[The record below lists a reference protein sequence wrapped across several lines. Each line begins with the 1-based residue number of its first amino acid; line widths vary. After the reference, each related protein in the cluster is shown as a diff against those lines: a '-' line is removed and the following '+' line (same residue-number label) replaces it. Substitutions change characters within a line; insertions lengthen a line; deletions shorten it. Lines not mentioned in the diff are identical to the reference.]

1 MLKKVLGIVLSLVLV
16 LSLASCG
23 GEEKKEDTTKAPET
37 TKAEEKKEET
47 TKAEEKKEE
56 PAEQLVLKMADNQP
70 ADYPTTLGDLE
81 FARIVEEKTDGRIKI
96 EVYHSKQLGEEKDVI
111 EQVQLGAID
120 FARISLSPMTEFSPE
135 LAVLA
140 LPYIYSGSEHMWK
153 VLNSEIGDEFLAGL
167 SDSGFVGLT
176 WYDSGARSF
185 YNSVKPI
192 KSVEDLAGLKFRVQP
207 AELMVDMVEALG
219 ASPTPLNYG
228 EVYSAI
234 QTNVIDGAENNWPS
248 YYTSSHYEVAN
259 YYTLDE
265 HLRVPEIVIASKATL
280 DKLSPEDVEIIKA
293 AAKEST
299 NLQREEWNKK
309 VEESKAA
316 IAENGNEVIELSDE
330 EKAKFAELMKPVW
343 EKHAGEYSDIIEK
356 IQAMK

>member
-1 MLKKVLGIVLSLVLV
+1 MKKILSIAMTLVLV

-23 GEEKKEDTTKAPET
+23 GDAKKEEKPAESKKAEEKAPET
-37 TKAEEKKEET
+37 TKAPEKEE
-47 TKAEEKKEE
+47 KAEE
-56 PAEQLVLKMADNQP
+56 PVEQMVFKMADNQP

-81 FARIVEEKTDGRIKI
+81 FARIVEEKTNGRIKI

-120 FARISLSPMTEFSPE
+120 FARVSLSPMTEFSPS

-140 LPYIYSGSEHMWK
+140 LPYIYSGSDHMWK
-153 VLNSEIGDEFLAGL
+153 VLNSEIGDDFLAGL

-192 KSVEDLAGLKFRVQP
+192 KTVDDLAGLKFRVQP

-248 YYTSSHYEVAN
+248 YNTSSHYEVAK

-265 HLRVPEIVIASKATL
+265 HLRVPEIVIASKSTL
-280 DKLSPEDVEIIKA
+280 DKLSPEDVEIIKV

-299 NLQREEWNKK
+299 KLQRDEWNKK
-309 VEESKAA
+309 VEESKKV
-316 IAENGNEVIELSDE
+316 IADNGNEVIELSDE
-330 EKAKFAELMKPVW
+330 EKAKFAERMAPVW
-343 EKHAGEYSDIIEK
+343 EKHAGDYKDIIEK